1 MELIAGFVGV
11 KQETDTGRLEPE
23 IGWEV
28 VEEDE
33 LSRAFTM
40 LDSVTVPGEPQQEE
54 ATPRTRLESAQK
66 YALIENTGMP
76 KECVRLMD
84 RYENGQVFFS
94 NTPHPWLLKPLSEL
108 SLRQVS
114 SDKFRML
121 APAVHFMDLADG
133 RAIAYVAFSLNR
145 FERSDWW
152 IIVGQP
158 DGQEFHPNSVRV
170 VANGFSQFLQRLT
183 EAEGY

>member
-1 MELIAGFVGV
+1 
-11 KQETDTGRLEPE
+11 
-23 IGWEV
+23 
-28 VEEDE
+28 
-33 LSRAFTM
+33 M

-114 SDKFRML
+114 SDKFRMF

-152 IIVGQP
+152 IIVRPARWSGISPQQRE
-158 DGQEFHPNSVRV
+158 GRCQGILAVLATPNGGRGV
-170 VANGFSQFLQRLT
+170 LLL
-183 EAEGY
+183 